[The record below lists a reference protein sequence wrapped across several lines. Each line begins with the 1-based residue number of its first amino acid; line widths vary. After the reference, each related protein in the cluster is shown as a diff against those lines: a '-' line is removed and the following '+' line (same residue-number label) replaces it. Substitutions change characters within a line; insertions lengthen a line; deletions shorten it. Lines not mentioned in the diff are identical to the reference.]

1 MWLRTP
7 FPGSLT
13 CGVGPGD
20 AAVVQPRLALI
31 QSTMLAAFAASTTD
45 NYVKAGNLFYTW
57 LRMEL
62 PPTWS
67 GVLLGM
73 PGGEMKALGLAY
85 MADMMLAGRCYSSLN
100 AYRSWLAAWFRGNG
114 YAPPPTS
121 DHDFLRFM
129 HGAQNK
135 LRKRSRHRSA
145 LTWDLIVRLLGVWL
159 TWGVGKN
166 YMLFVVVAYTF
177 ALRFGETVQLQWPAI
192 WDLGVT
198 VQLNVPAFKNWKEV
212 TSVVLSRGH
221 IPDSAMAV
229 MGADWPSDILTSVR
243 QVEMSRL
250 IKKAWSILAS
260 RAGTRSTVPSM
271 GAASTSA
278 VATGWR

>member
-1 MWLRTP
+1 
-7 FPGSLT
+7 
-13 CGVGPGD
+13 
-20 AAVVQPRLALI
+20 
-31 QSTMLAAFAASTTD
+31 
-45 NYVKAGNLFYTW
+45 
-57 LRMEL
+57 MEL

-221 IPDSAMAV
+221 ILDSAMAL
-229 MGADWPSDILTSVR
+229 MGADWPSDILTSVK
-243 QVEMSRL
+243 QVEMNRL
-250 IKKAWSILAS
+250 IKKGMEHLGFTGWYTIHSTKHGRCVDLRCRYGLAVKEIGAIVRVRSKATVTLYSNHPEAAS
-260 RAGTRSTVPSM
+260 RLG
-271 GAASTSA
+271 SA
-278 VATGWR
+278 PAVLPMLA